1 MGNQEER
8 IAQMIADAR
17 AAIPGLG
24 TRADKA
30 AGLLST
36 VFFLGKQSG
45 VDWWQVDT
53 GHRASYAGKTCT
65 CTDSKEAA
73 PRHDKNGKYIGPV
86 CKHRLAVMLE
96 MKIRKQNAD
105 TLAALLSQVKDAG
118 GVARL
123 YVSVAYTGIG
133 RPDEWAVKGYF
144 IPGSNSNRVMFG
156 DFPSDWLAIG
166 ADELVQ
172 ALVVAGLRVIKKQK
186 SVGRDYIWYLAL
198 AVPEDANPA
207 IRIGVLNSMDQEYV
221 EHQQAEAYFNNLLK
235 AQILQEAR

>member
-1 MGNQEER
+1 MGNREER
-8 IAQMIADAR
+8 IAQMVEDAR
-17 AAIPGLG
+17 KAIPHLN

-30 AGLLST
+30 ADLLST

-45 VDWWQVDT
+45 VDWWQVGDD
-53 GHRASYAGKTCT
+53 HRASYAGKTCS
-65 CTDSKEAA
+65 CTDSKEDA

-86 CKHRLAVMLE
+86 CKHRLAIMFE
-96 MKIRKQNAD
+96 MKIRKQNAE
-105 TLAALLSQVKDAG
+105 TLAAILSRVKDAG
-118 GVARL
+118 GAAKL

-144 IPGSNSNRVMFG
+144 IPGSSRVMFG

-172 ALVVAGLRVIKKQK
+172 ALVVAGLRVIGKQK
-186 SVGRDYIWYLAL
+186 SVGRDYVWSLAL
-198 AVPEDANPA
+198 AVPEDANPD

-221 EHQQAEAYFNNLLK
+221 EHQQVEAYFNNLLK
-235 AQILQEAR
+235 AQLLQEAR